1 MLCNEQNKFVP
12 FFETVIRYLGGLL
25 SAYALSKDPIL
36 LSRADD
42 LGAALL
48 PAFDTPSGL
57 PMFSVNTENG
67 NVAQGWT
74 TNALLSEILSCQVE
88 YKYLSYL
95 TGRQEYYAVVEKVMD
110 VMYKTN
116 RTLTIDLLPLWWSTA
131 EGTPV
136 GRMSCSF
143 PT

>member
-1 MLCNEQNKFVP
+1 MP

-42 LGAALL
+42 LGLALL
-48 PAFDTPSGL
+48 PAFNTTSGL
-57 PMFSVNTENG
+57 PVFSVNTENG
-67 NVAQGWT
+67 NIAQGWT
-74 TNALLSEILSCQVE
+74 PNSFLAEMLSCQVE

-95 TGRQEYYAVVEKVMD
+95 TGRQGYYEVVENVMNI
-110 VMYKTN
+110 MYNTN
-116 RTLTIDLLPLWWSTA
+116 CTSTNELLPVSWST
-131 EGTPV
+131 EKGLPV
-136 GRMSCSF
+136 GRMSCPF

>member
-1 MLCNEQNKFVP
+1 VLCNEQNRFVP

-42 LGAALL
+42 LGTALL
-48 PAFDTPSGL
+48 PAFYTASGL
-57 PMFSVNTENG
+57 PMFSVNTDNG
-67 NVAQGWT
+67 QVSQSWT
-74 TNALLSEILSCQVE
+74 SNALLAEILTCQVE

-95 TGRQEYYAVVEKVMD
+95 TGRQVYYDVVEKVMD

-116 RTLTIDLLPLWWSTA
+116 CTATNELLPVSWST
-131 EGTPV
+131 EKGTPA
-136 GRMSCSF
+136 GRMSCSL